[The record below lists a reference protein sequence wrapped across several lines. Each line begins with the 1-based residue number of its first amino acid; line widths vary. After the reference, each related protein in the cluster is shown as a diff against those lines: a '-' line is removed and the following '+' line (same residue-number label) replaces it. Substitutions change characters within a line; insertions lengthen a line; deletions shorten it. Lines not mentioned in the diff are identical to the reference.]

1 MVLRGPTPWVAQRV
15 LDRAT
20 HRAVVLPC
28 EQTPGTDEATGEYR
42 QRYTATPQ
50 PAAAGCSPTPPPGP
64 AWYICRMRILVV
76 EDDAT
81 LRDSV
86 ATYLRREGFAVDA
99 AATGAAAREL
109 AAISP
114 YDAVVLDVRLPDDD
128 GFALCTAFRAR
139 RPAPR
144 VLMATAR
151 DSLVDRI
158 AGLDLGADDY
168 LVKPYAL
175 AELVARIRALLR
187 RPNADADVVWRVADL
202 TLDPA
207 TRTAERGGRPI
218 ALTTKEYAVLEIL
231 MRSRGR
237 VVTRQYISEHAW
249 DDNFDPLSNVIDVYI
264 GRLRRK
270 IDGTG
275 DTPLLETLR
284 GTGYRMRDPGGSA

>member
-1 MVLRGPTPWVAQRV
+1 
-15 LDRAT
+15 
-20 HRAVVLPC
+20 
-28 EQTPGTDEATGEYR
+28 
-42 QRYTATPQ
+42 
-50 PAAAGCSPTPPPGP
+50 
-64 AWYICRMRILVV
+64 MRILVV

-151 DSLVDRI
+151 DSLADRI

-175 AELVARIRALLR
+175 AELVARLRALLR
-187 RPNADADVVWRVADL
+187 RPNADAEVVWRVADL

-218 ALTTKEYAVLEIL
+218 ALTTKEYAVLELL

-270 IDGTG
+270 IDGA
-275 DTPLLETLR
+275 DETPLLETLR
-284 GTGYRMRDPGGSA
+284 GTGYRMRDPRGAT

>member
-1 MVLRGPTPWVAQRV
+1 
-15 LDRAT
+15 
-20 HRAVVLPC
+20 
-28 EQTPGTDEATGEYR
+28 
-42 QRYTATPQ
+42 
-50 PAAAGCSPTPPPGP
+50 
-64 AWYICRMRILVV
+64 MRILIV

-99 AATGAAAREL
+99 AATGGEAREL

-114 YDAVVLDVRLPDDD
+114 YDAVVLDIRLPDDD

-151 DSLVDRI
+151 DSLADRI

-175 AELVARIRALLR
+175 AELVARLRALLR
-187 RPNADADVVWRVADL
+187 RPNADAEVVWRVADL

-207 TRTAERGGRPI
+207 TRMAERGGRPI

-237 VVTRQYISEHAW
+237 VITRQYISEHAW
-249 DDNFDPLSNVIDVYI
+249 DDNFDALSNVIDVYI

-270 IDGTG
+270 IDGAG
-275 DTPLLETLR
+275 ERPLLETLR
-284 GTGYRMRDPGGSA
+284 GTGYRLRDPGGAS